1 MGGCWEWG
9 GGGRTDG
16 GAERVDLGGEGV
28 EFGCRVVDLRGR
40 DLGAVLEE
48 DRGGVGEGREAEE
61 EEGGQ
66 LHGGGLRVLFWELL
80 AMWLLAC
87 PGCFGGQVGGECPG
101 YIHDLVDTILGVV
114 LNQVRLRPFPGILRL
129 TATSTWLVVNII
141 PSSQSAYSSGGSKI
155 FNPFP
160 PSPDRNSI

>member
-1 MGGCWEWG
+1 M
-9 GGGRTDG
+9 
-16 GAERVDLGGEGV
+16 
-28 EFGCRVVDLRGR
+28 
-40 DLGAVLEE
+40 
-48 DRGGVGEGREAEE
+48 GEGREAEE

-66 LHGGGLRVLFWELL
+66 LHGGGLRVFFWELL

-114 LNQVRLRPFPGILRL
+114 LNQVRLRLFPGILRL
-129 TATSTWLVVNII
+129 TATSTWLGVNIF

-155 FNPFP
+155 LNPFP
-160 PSPDRNSI
+160 RSPDRNSI